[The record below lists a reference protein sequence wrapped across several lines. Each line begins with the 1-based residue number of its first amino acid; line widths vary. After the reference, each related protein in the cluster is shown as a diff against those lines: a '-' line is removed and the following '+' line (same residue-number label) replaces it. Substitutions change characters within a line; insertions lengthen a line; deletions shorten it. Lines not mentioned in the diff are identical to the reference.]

1 MATRQPYGRAQAGLH
16 GLFGGLSD
24 GLGQILAQRRAQ
36 ESSDRTLARE
46 EAYRRFGDEEKR
58 RDEQRKEKE
67 SIIPKLLKTL
77 HDTQTLGDL
86 QTPQELNPD
95 IIKAGGQSLDENPSP
110 PNFFQGSSNARVPLD
125 FKGENFQEGTQSGM
139 PSDFANPIT
148 GQVQKALLG
157 RQQTLLRNQK
167 PELIGKG
174 QNDEGAPTET
184 MGMPNP
190 FVPNGVLDPPQQS
203 TRAMGPTTQ
212 QKGDAESKLE
222 GILRPS
228 KVATTGAEKQAGLDV
243 ENAPQNVAAAD
254 TKRTKESNAVLGRE
268 KELEKFRRSLGPPP
282 GQVDARTDRSYNLS
296 TATID
301 KLRKPLMDQADR
313 LGRLQGA
320 LKQMTPAADALI
332 APELLTA
339 MAGGQGSG
347 LRMNEAEISRIVG
360 GRSKLESL
368 RATLNQYQLD
378 PSKALS
384 VTPEQRKQMRMLA
397 AGVMQ
402 ENTRRQ
408 AVLNQAAQQLIGAK
422 DVNEHRSITE
432 GVYHQ
437 LGMQPPTL
445 TLTPDGQ
452 LAPAGGQ

>member
-36 ESSDRTLARE
+36 DSSDRTLARE
-46 EAYRRFGDEEKR
+46 EAYRRFGDQEKE
-58 RDEQRKEKE
+58 RDAQRKEKE
-67 SIIPKLLKTL
+67 GIVPKLLKTL

-95 IIKAGGQSLDENPSP
+95 VEKAGGQPLNETPTP
-110 PNFFQGSSNARVPLD
+110 PNFFNNPEDAG
-125 FKGENFQEGTQSGM
+125 
-139 PSDFANPIT
+139 DFANPIT

-184 MGMPNP
+184 MGMPNS

-408 AVLNQAAQQLIGAK
+408 TVLNQAAQQLIGAK